1 MFHCERK
8 VNAMKKGEN
17 QLIENCEFRKHMLC
31 VTVLTRKFILLFM
44 IVKYAYENEG
54 RFDELCDAICRQ
66 AKLLLMESA
75 KEASRSTGITLEQ
88 LYRVVYLYNKI
99 DENLIAAS
107 IRHKIE
113 LYFDC
118 LDKVLSELPSPHLL
132 FYPLGLNNMELPCY
146 LTDEEICLELD
157 DYVDEIAAWL
167 DIEFE
172 DEYDDYC
179 EEDQGFDCY
188 VELSAKLWM
197 LSKLIRERN

>member
-1 MFHCERK
+1 MR
-8 VNAMKKGEN
+8 KGETGYF
-17 QLIENCEFRKHMLC
+17 ESCELRKHILC
-31 VTVLTRKFILLFM
+31 TTVFTHKFHLLLQ
-44 IVKYAYENEG
+44 IAKYASEKNG
-54 RFDELCDAICRQ
+54 HFDELCDTICKR
-66 AKLLLMESA
+66 AKQLLMESA
-75 KEASRSTGITLEQ
+75 RSASRSTGITLEQ

-118 LDKVLSELPSPHLL
+118 LDKVLSEPPSLHLL
-132 FYPLGLNNMELPCY
+132 FYPLGLNSIVPDFSCHLA
-146 LTDEEICLELD
+146 DEEICLELD
-157 DYVDEIAAWL
+157 DYADEITAWL

-179 EEDQGFDCY
+179 VEDQGFDCY
-188 VELSAKLWM
+188 VELSAKLWI

>member
-1 MFHCERK
+1 MR
-8 VNAMKKGEN
+8 KGETGYF
-17 QLIENCEFRKHMLC
+17 ESCELRKHILC
-31 VTVLTRKFILLFM
+31 TTVFTHNFHLL
-44 IVKYAYENEG
+44 IRIAKYASERDG
-54 RFDELCDAICRQ
+54 RFDELCDTICRQ
-66 AKLLLMESA
+66 TKQLLMESA
-75 KEASRSTGITLEQ
+75 KEASRSTGITPER

-99 DENLIAAS
+99 DENVIAAS

-118 LDKVLSELPSPHLL
+118 LDKVLSEPPSPHLL
-132 FYPLGLNNMELPCY
+132 FYPLGLNNMELPGY

-157 DYVDEIAAWL
+157 DYADEIDDWL

-197 LSKLIRERN
+197 LSKLIREST